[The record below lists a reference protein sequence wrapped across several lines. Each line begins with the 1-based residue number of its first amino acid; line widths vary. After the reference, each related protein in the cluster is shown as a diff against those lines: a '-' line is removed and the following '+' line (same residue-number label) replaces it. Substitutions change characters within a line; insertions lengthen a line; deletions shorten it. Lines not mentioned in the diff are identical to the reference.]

1 MESLKWLFEL
11 RDMLS
16 GPARAM
22 RSAIGD
28 LDQSLKAAKGPLE
41 ELQSSLSSATARGVF
56 FGSFVG
62 GIAKQLGGVF
72 LHVVSSAA
80 REVTHLAY
88 AFGKATIGNAD
99 LADRMQ
105 ISLGVM
111 LGFGN
116 AAKKLMSDVVHQ
128 AASLPITTQEALGA
142 TTAYITGGF
151 GAKEIPK
158 LLTATADVGALNPTH
173 SEEAR
178 GVFVDELRRLKQE
191 GFLNERLMFL
201 LPQVVGIS
209 GQKIYEN
216 LKRLTG
222 AGSVEDV
229 RKLIGQRAIDSD
241 TGIKAILAA
250 LRDMEGGALGN
261 LSHQLAHT
269 FTGLLST
276 LRSRFFEMTEGLADS
291 PAFASLKGVL
301 ENLTSLTDTTTAAGR
316 RMMSVIGNAFDAMF
330 GWLKRFSGAA
340 GMERLQRI
348 FSNVINFVEA
358 VPPAMRAVVSDI
370 GAFLDGLF
378 GNVDILKGSWKEML
392 DPQTILNLM
401 PSLKDL
407 GVSLRKSATAAM
419 ELAHW
424 ITVIGSFGHDTGQAL
439 SMITN
444 LVTLGTLNVGLHTG
458 KEGAAAAWNEGLWKA
473 FGRGYLWDRS
483 YHGLNDPAG
492 SSAPNVAAVY
502 DAGAAAGGVGL
513 SPSAGGGVQ
522 TPTPMAAGGIVTRPT
537 FALVGEAGPEPV
549 VPLRKGLG
557 RTLVQNAHVE
567 VHVDGALGADAQT
580 IAEKLREI
588 LPSTLQSAF
597 EQMALEAGA
606 A

>member
-340 GMERLQRI
+340 GMER
-348 FSNVINFVEA
+348 
-358 VPPAMRAVVSDI
+358 
-370 GAFLDGLF
+370 G
-378 GNVDILKGSWKEML
+378 
-392 DPQTILNLM
+392 
-401 PSLKDL
+401 
-407 GVSLRKSATAAM
+407 
-419 ELAHW
+419 
-424 ITVIGSFGHDTGQAL
+424 
-439 SMITN
+439 
-444 LVTLGTLNVGLHTG
+444 
-458 KEGAAAAWNEGLWKA
+458 
-473 FGRGYLWDRS
+473 
-483 YHGLNDPAG
+483 
-492 SSAPNVAAVY
+492 
-502 DAGAAAGGVGL
+502 
-513 SPSAGGGVQ
+513 
-522 TPTPMAAGGIVTRPT
+522 
-537 FALVGEAGPEPV
+537 
-549 VPLRKGLG
+549 PLRYHEHIRAQRVQLALYGVLHHAHRGGDRNYGEHPDYDTQQSQNRSQFIRANG
-557 RTLVQNAHVE
+557 REGHHETLRPFGQHE
-567 VHVDGALGADAQT
+567 SSIH
-580 IAEKLREI
+580 I
-588 LPSTLQSAF
+588 STPPPGRAS
-597 EQMALEAGA
+597 MP
-606 A
+606 